1 MGWKDRIF
9 SKGGRR
15 LFAGANF
22 IVYTAVV
29 IAMVVLVN
37 WFVDRHNR
45 RWDLTA
51 NQRYSLSAQTLKI
64 LKGLDRNVNI
74 YVFDRERSLRE
85 RRDLLDNYGVATKR
99 VSVQYVD
106 LDRQPTLAKQF
117 GVREYGTLVV
127 AAGDR
132 HFEAQ
137 SPTEEGVTNALV
149 RVLKGQKTT
158 YFTQGHGER
167 DLDNSE
173 RSGYSKIKKQ
183 LENEN
188 HLVQTVVL
196 MQKGQV
202 PADCSLLVI
211 AGPRNDC
218 EQPEIDTLK
227 KYVQGGGRVLVLLD
241 PGTEFSNLTTMLA
254 DWNVTL
260 HNDLVIDQNPIA
272 QLFGAEPTMPII
284 MKYGSSPIVQPLART
299 ATLFPFCRSVAV
311 GKEYKPGA
319 SAESLA
325 ETSSDSFGVADFNP
339 KTRQVSY
346 RAGKDF
352 KGPLSVAVAG
362 TVAGEAERKTEGRFV
377 VLGTSG
383 IAANAFFEFQ
393 GNRDLLMNM
402 VNWLSAD
409 EDLISIRPK
418 PRESQQLNLNAKQ
431 MRSFL
436 VFGVLGLPL
445 LIVGLGVGVWWRRR

>member
-9 SKGGRR
+9 SKSGRR
-15 LFAGANF
+15 LYAGANF

-29 IAMVVLVN
+29 LALVVLIN
-37 WFVDRHNR
+37 WFVDHHNR

-51 NQRYSLSAQTLKI
+51 SKRYSLSEQTVKI
-64 LKGLDRNVNI
+64 LKGLSRDVNV

-85 RRDLLDNYGVATKR
+85 RRDLLDNYTVVTKR
-99 VSVQYVD
+99 VAVQYVD
-106 LDRQPTLAKQF
+106 PDRQPTLAKQF
-117 GVREYGTLVV
+117 GVREYGTIVV

-137 SPTEEGVTNALV
+137 SSTEEGVTNALV
-149 RVLKGQKTT
+149 RVLKGQKTA
-158 YFTQGHGER
+158 YFVQGHGER
-167 DLDNSE
+167 DLENTE
-173 RSGYSKIKKQ
+173 RSGYAKIKKQ

-188 HLVQTVVL
+188 YLVQTVVL

-202 PADCSLLVI
+202 PTDCSLLVI
-211 AGPRNDC
+211 AGPRNDY
-218 EQPEIDTLK
+218 EQPEIDLIK
-227 KYVQGGGRVLVLLD
+227 KYVQDSGRVFILLD
-241 PGTEFSNLTTMLA
+241 PGTEFPNLTTLLA
-254 DWNVTL
+254 DWNVAL

-284 MKYGSSPIVQPLART
+284 MKYGSSPIVQPLARV
-299 ATLFPFCRSVAV
+299 ATLFPFARSVAV
-311 GKEYKPGA
+311 GKENKAGA

-339 KTRQVSY
+339 KMRQVMY

-362 TVAGEAERKTEGRFV
+362 TIMGEGEKKSEGRLV
-377 VLGTSG
+377 ALGTSS
-383 IAANAFFEFQ
+383 IAANAFLGFQ
-393 GNRDLLMNM
+393 GNRDFLMNA

-409 EDLISIRPK
+409 EDLISVRPK
-418 PRESQQLNLNAKQ
+418 PRESHQLALNTKQ
-431 MRSFL
+431 MRNL
-436 VFGVLGLPL
+436 LLFGVAGLPL
-445 LIVGLGVGVWWRRR
+445 LIIGLGVGVWWRRR